1 MSTQSDISFL
11 AGQHRK
17 VWCPTVLTVLFFW
30 GGSVLLCHITLFSSF
45 HMESLSLL
53 FFFFFSLQ
61 IIWFAPGL
69 LLLVSPWAVL
79 YSQVQV
85 ISFPKRFH
93 LFDFLGCCF
102 CSLWDLRSLALT
114 WVEYMTLQVVWIVNI
129 RAGRGWRYDT
139 SWGIN
144 ICICLGIKTR
154 VFNLTTSSPE
164 ARYIA
169 INRETLLFQ
178 GRFLNILDPS
188 MIWPKKWLLFTAFFT
203 WG

>member
-1 MSTQSDISFL
+1 MSTRSDISFL
-11 AGQHRK
+11 AGQHRR
-17 VWCPTVLTVLFFW
+17 VWCPTVLAVLFFFFL

-53 FFFFFSLQ
+53 FSS
-61 IIWFAPGL
+61 PDYL
-69 LLLVSPWAVL
+69 LCTRAATCQPWAVL

-93 LFDFLGCCF
+93 LFDFLGCRF
-102 CSLWDLRSLALT
+102 CSLWDLSSLALT
-114 WVEYMTLQVVWIVNI
+114 CVEYMTLQVVWIVNI
-129 RAGRGWRYDT
+129 RAGKGWRYDT
-139 SWGIN
+139 RWGIN

-164 ARYIA
+164 VRYIA

-188 MIWPKKWLLFTAFFT
+188 MIWPKKWPLFTAFFT

>member
-169 INRETLLFQ
+169 INKHSSSKGDF
-178 GRFLNILDPS
+178 
-188 MIWPKKWLLFTAFFT
+188 
-203 WG
+203 

>member
-1 MSTQSDISFL
+1 MSHSFDSSVFLGWECPAVPHYPVFKFSHGIPIS
-11 AGQHRK
+11 
-17 VWCPTVLTVLFFW
+17 P
-30 GGSVLLCHITLFSSF
+30 
-45 HMESLSLL
+45 